1 METIIDFLIQNS
13 QVLNI
18 VFLVTI
24 VLMVALF
31 ILSVVAPYGKIT
43 KTLPLTIMFHPKE
56 NMDLDLQSVGYAM
69 MHTTWLARISH
80 YTIFLDALVWFI
92 LFSSIHWSLSLVAL
106 FAMIYQSARIGENAF
121 TISFLLIG
129 MIYFASSI
137 FLVDV
142 LNSLVVSSSIFSSPA
157 WLVSIAML
165 IASGIIR
172 FVGHFAEPA
181 PPMMLDDTDQFVKI
195 TPKTINYKLAIM
207 PIYGYVAEFSSG
219 LPNRLFTVQVSY
231 IYQLI
236 SRMKPTKTMSWKNVN
251 QHAFEIFN
259 GGYGK
264 DERLNDYY
272 QVISKK

>member
-1 METIIDFLIQNS
+1 
-13 QVLNI
+13 
-18 VFLVTI
+18 
-24 VLMVALF
+24 
-31 ILSVVAPYGKIT
+31 
-43 KTLPLTIMFHPKE
+43 
-56 NMDLDLQSVGYAM
+56 
-69 MHTTWLARISH
+69 
-80 YTIFLDALVWFI
+80 
-92 LFSSIHWSLSLVAL
+92 
-106 FAMIYQSARIGENAF
+106 MIYQSARIGENAF